1 MQSVKRKG
9 LMFFCFVILS
19 LRERK
24 YSMVS
29 LVCGI
34 QKIKQMNKQNRN
46 RLTETENKMLVARG
60 EEGRRMSERDEGD

>member
-1 MQSVKRKG
+1 
-9 LMFFCFVILS
+9 
-19 LRERK
+19 
-24 YSMVS
+24 MVS